1 MKLYFC
7 PLWQWGPFC
16 PRYLSPNV
24 WKSHSCKGAGSP
36 FHFVN
41 IIYMITSF
49 ILIPFSSFT
58 QLLFYITFSA
68 VLYFIRRSSRKS
80 VKTSNM
86 QIHQGLISKYGMALN
101 KKEFWMI
108 WKEMRYAKFLTLT
121 MIMHIWHWG
130 WKIQQYC
137 LKEYCCFGV
146 IIHIACLIVLIIIL
160 INVLVK
166 MLMSTRWWF
175 RHSMSGWISLH
186 KMTESSSLSLTSRW
200 QDHHH
205 HHHHPTSNLTKKNTF
220 SILIGIF
227 DRSSQF
233 HPTCATQCNLI
244 IFTQLTQLKSAALRR
259 KDSSIFAITFHKTG
273 NSHQHQ
279 YWHLTQVSEVE
290 QADFLV
296 THIMDK

>member
-1 MKLYFC
+1 MKYGGPSNSNELHDHGQALEKYTLVNCVDYAASFYVWWIRWFFFGTTPSPWNQRHRPAGHLDTNFWIAHMKLYFC

-16 PRYLSPNV
+16 PRHLSPNV

-166 MLMSTRWWF
+166 MLTSTRWWF
-175 RHSMSGWISLH
+175 RHSMSGWISLP
-186 KMTESSSLSLTSRW
+186 KMRESSSLSLTSR
-200 QDHHH
+200 
-205 HHHHPTSNLTKKNTF
+205 
-220 SILIGIF
+220 
-227 DRSSQF
+227 
-233 HPTCATQCNLI
+233 
-244 IFTQLTQLKSAALRR
+244 
-259 KDSSIFAITFHKTG
+259 
-273 NSHQHQ
+273 
-279 YWHLTQVSEVE
+279 
-290 QADFLV
+290 
-296 THIMDK
+296 

>member
-1 MKLYFC
+1 
-7 PLWQWGPFC
+7 
-16 PRYLSPNV
+16 
-24 WKSHSCKGAGSP
+24 
-36 FHFVN
+36 
-41 IIYMITSF
+41 MITSF

-146 IIHIACLIVLIIIL
+146 IIQYIACLIVLIIIL

-175 RHSMSGWISLH
+175 RHSMSGWISLP
-186 KMTESSSLSLTSRW
+186 KMRESSSLSLTSR
-200 QDHHH
+200 
-205 HHHHPTSNLTKKNTF
+205 
-220 SILIGIF
+220 
-227 DRSSQF
+227 
-233 HPTCATQCNLI
+233 
-244 IFTQLTQLKSAALRR
+244 
-259 KDSSIFAITFHKTG
+259 
-273 NSHQHQ
+273 
-279 YWHLTQVSEVE
+279 
-290 QADFLV
+290 
-296 THIMDK
+296 